1 MSFEA
6 ALQKAVFDT
15 LTAYPG
21 MPAVYDD
28 VPVNA
33 PAPYV
38 VVGEDTHIP
47 FDTDDSLGAE
57 STLTIHVW
65 SRYRGKKEAKDIQA
79 LVYAALTRQSLPVE
93 GHDLITIEFEY
104 SEVLLDPDGLTRHG
118 VQRLRSLCEQAT
130 AS

>member
-6 ALQKAVFDT
+6 ALQQAIFDA

-28 VPVNA
+28 VPTNA
-33 PAPYV
+33 EYPYV
-38 VVGEDTHIP
+38 ALGEDTHIP

-79 LVYAALTRQSLPVE
+79 LVYAALTRQALYVE
-93 GHDLITIEFEY
+93 DHDLITIEFEY
-104 SEVLLDPDGLTRHG
+104 SDVTLDPDGITRHG
-118 VQRLRSLCEQAT
+118 VQRLRSLCEQ
-130 AS
+130 SVSS